1 MLPGSLLL
9 AAGSRLARR
18 CLVAGV
24 HLVRGWLEAG
34 TPVRFCVASKFLVVA
49 GSCFSA
55 KFVNGWF
62 VSGSRLNGLWLVRRG
77 FVVLSSLSA
86 ALHGWLAAGPWLRRR
101 AHFCFL
107 AALCFAPDFYLT
119 HGYFIC
125 GSTSVPARLLSSS
138 WVSRNW
144 FAGIAPAHSCCSL
157 SLLSWVCGWHMV
169 HGGFAR

>member
-18 CLVAGV
+18 FLVAGV

-107 AALCFAPDFYLT
+107 A
-119 HGYFIC
+119 G
-125 GSTSVPARLLSSS
+125 LS
-138 WVSRNW
+138 
-144 FAGIAPAHSCCSL
+144 ASL
-157 SLLSWVCGWHMV
+157 RFSI
-169 HGGFAR
+169 